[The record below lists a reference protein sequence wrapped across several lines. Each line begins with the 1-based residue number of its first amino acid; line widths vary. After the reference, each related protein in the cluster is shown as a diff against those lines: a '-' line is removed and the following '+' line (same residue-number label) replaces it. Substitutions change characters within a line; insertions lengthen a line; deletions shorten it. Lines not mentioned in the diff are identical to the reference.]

1 MCSLSKSILHCYN
14 IDIVLS
20 GVFFGRMAVD
30 AVEHLDDDMDLSLIG
45 IKKVQG
51 GSLAVCWFVFFPV
64 IITDVFWSSG
74 WSSKFTLLGVSECS
88 FEYKLINLFGSSFL
102 ILIPLPAL
110 WNPYAFELSQ
120 THNKR
125 MAFSGRSQQSFWFWC
140 SSRTKAS
147 DTWMWNLVTWLWS
160 VHQAVY
166 FLMNF
171 R

>member
-1 MCSLSKSILHCYN
+1 MWKSVVFTQFFTPLPWMAHLVGFLYIWAAKSNPLGGFILWGGYCSLSSRSGNLSVVYTSCSLVCSLSKSILHCYN

-74 WSSKFTLLGVSECS
+74 WSSKFTLLGVSEC
-88 FEYKLINLFGSSFL
+88 F
-102 ILIPLPAL
+102 
-110 WNPYAFELSQ
+110 
-120 THNKR
+120 
-125 MAFSGRSQQSFWFWC
+125 FWIQV
-140 SSRTKAS
+140 
-147 DTWMWNLVTWLWS
+147 N
-160 VHQAVY
+160 
-166 FLMNF
+166 
-171 R
+171 